1 MRCGGRRTS
10 GRRSL
15 GLSSRPTAT
24 RGTPKLSPTLLGS
37 MVTSS

>member
-1 MRCGGRRTS
+1 MRVRRTS

-24 RGTPKLSPTLLGS
+24 RGTQKLNRTSLGLTG
-37 MVTSS
+37 TSS